1 MAKPDIATKVNLALK
16 FFTELGRDDDEE
28 ALRLFNSASL
38 DTKGMQ
44 RLKAKEFVDSGE
56 WDSKDKL
63 QIRLIT
69 VPHSNGRIGST
80 PIYHS
85 GVGQFCGKDSCIIAS
100 HRKAQVHI
108 LLHYWCIQE
117 GPKSMSEFL

>member
-1 MAKPDIATKVNLALK
+1 MNLALK

-69 VPHSNGRIGST
+69 GSHCNGRIGAT
-80 PIYHS
+80 
-85 GVGQFCGKDSCIIAS
+85 
-100 HRKAQVHI
+100 
-108 LLHYWCIQE
+108 
-117 GPKSMSEFL
+117 